1 MIADTFHTTFL
12 PQVRSF
18 MQHPPRD
25 EKSRDF
31 EYKKLSE
38 SILTQTIMKLDG
50 VETEGNEGLRAKRK
64 ELVRETQ
71 GWLNDLDRMMGK
83 R

>member
-1 MIADTFHTTFL
+1 MH
-12 PQVRSF
+12 
-18 MQHPPRD
+18 HPPKD

-38 SILTQTIMKLDG
+38 SILTQVLMKLDG
-50 VETEGNEGLRAKRK
+50 VETEGNEVLRATRK

-71 GWLNDLDRMMGK
+71 GWLNDMDRMMGK
-83 R
+83 K